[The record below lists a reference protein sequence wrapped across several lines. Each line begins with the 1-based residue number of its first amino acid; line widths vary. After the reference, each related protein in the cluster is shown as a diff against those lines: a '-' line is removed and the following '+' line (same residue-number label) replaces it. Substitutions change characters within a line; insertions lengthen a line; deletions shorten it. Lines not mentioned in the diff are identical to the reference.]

1 MAFTFALL
9 GLVAPGVLVRDPRSV
24 AKSWSAFWEDL
35 ESLGAVLQ
43 RG

>member
-1 MAFTFALL
+1 
-9 GLVAPGVLVRDPRSV
+9 VLVRDPRCV
-24 AKSWSAFWEDL
+24 AKSWSTFWEDL